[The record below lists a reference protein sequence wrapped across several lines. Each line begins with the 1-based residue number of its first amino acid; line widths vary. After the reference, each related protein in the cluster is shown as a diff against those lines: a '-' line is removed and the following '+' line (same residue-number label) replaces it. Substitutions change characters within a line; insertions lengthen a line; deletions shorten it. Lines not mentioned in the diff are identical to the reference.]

1 MSGLHKFKRKKIG
14 LLSAV
19 LIFYIVL
26 TSGNAFA
33 AGLQNSNS
41 SSQKQD
47 TIPVRKQLP
56 VNRPSAAINAD
67 SSSLRNDTIPSGR
80 GDSTLLEQT
89 TDTFSLKMANDTLD
103 APVAYEAEDSA
114 VLFVKEQKFIL
125 YGKTQTT
132 YKDVVINAPQTV
144 LDQQTNVLTALGSKD
159 SLGRMIERA
168 KFQQGQQIFESE
180 SFTYNFKTQRGV
192 TTNTYTKEG
201 DFYIK
206 AGVSKKIDANTVF
219 IKEGYFTTCNLD
231 DPHFAFKANKIKVIS
246 NDIAVSGPTHPEFE
260 GVPIPIYLPFG
271 IFPLSQARHSGLL
284 APQFAVNQQFG
295 IGLEGLGY
303 YHVLNDYVDVTLRTN
318 LYSYGGWNV
327 NIIPQYRKRYRYNGS
342 LNLALSHTK
351 FNFKG
356 DPDYNLV
363 KTFNIGWTHST
374 DSRANPGT
382 TFSASVNAGS
392 TRHNE
397 LIPNNPNRNIQ
408 NQLYSSITYAKQ
420 WKDKPFSLQLSANHN
435 QNNSSRLINV
445 ILPDAGFTVS
455 TLYPFQR
462 KELIG
467 TPKWYEKV
475 GVGYNVV
482 ARNQVSF
489 YDTGHVSLRS
499 IIDTLQWGAQ
509 HRFPI
514 SVQLPPMGNFFVSP
528 FVNYEETW
536 YTKRYSRKWD
546 TNARK
551 LDTLS
556 ISKGLFTDRQISFG
570 ISFNTNVYGMYEF
583 GPKSNIVAIRHVMR
597 PTLSLNYKPNISKR
611 NFDKTR
617 VDTFGRELYLP
628 QFEGNLFPSYSYG
641 RYGGMT
647 FGIDN
652 NLEMK
657 VRNKKDTTGENPTK
671 KIRLIDGFGFSSGYN
686 FLQDSLK
693 LQPFSLYLRST
704 LFEKLSIS
712 AQAQLDPYQ
721 TGPTGQPI
729 NRFVWQ
735 GGRFTPGRF
744 TGGSISASTSFQSK
758 PKDENKAKT
767 SPTDNITDPALL
779 SDQQA
784 LADYMQRN
792 PAEFVDFNIP
802 WSVNLSFSLSFNRTL
817 KPDYSGFETSI
828 SSSLNFNNSFNL
840 TPKWNFSTNGFFD
853 FNTKQ
858 LTMFTMSIAR
868 EMHCWQMSIGVTPI
882 GSYQFFNIT
891 ISPKSSIL
899 RDLRVNRTRTFYN
912 Y

>member
-1 MSGLHKFKRKKIG
+1 M
-14 LLSAV
+14 SAV

-33 AGLQNSNS
+33 TGLQNSAS

-56 VNRPSAAINAD
+56 VNRPTAAINAD
-67 SSSLRNDTIPSGR
+67 SASLRNDTLPNRRS
-80 GDSTLLEQT
+80 DSTAITQT
-89 TDTFSLKMANDTLD
+89 TDTFSLKIANDTLD

-114 VLFVKEQKFIL
+114 VLFVKEQKFVL

-231 DPHFAFKANKIKVIS
+231 DPHFAFKTNKMKVIS
-246 NDIAVSGPTHPEFE
+246 NNIAVSGPTHPEFE

-271 IFPLSQARHSGLL
+271 IYPLSQARHSGLL

-318 LYSYGGWNV
+318 LYSYGGWNINV
-327 NIIPQYRKRYRYNGS
+327 IPQYRKRYRYNGS

-363 KTFNIGWTHST
+363 KTFNIGWTHSM
-374 DSRANPGT
+374 DSRAKPGT

-475 GVGYNVV
+475 GVGYSVV

-489 YDTGHVSLRS
+489 YDTGRVSLRS

-514 SVQLPPMGNFFVSP
+514 SVQLPAMGNFFVSP
-528 FVNYEETW
+528 FVSYEETW
-536 YTKRYSRKWD
+536 YTKRYSRVWND
-546 TNARK
+546 TKRK
-551 LDTLS
+551 VDTLS
-556 ISKGLFTDRQISFG
+556 ISKGLFTDRQVSFG

-583 GPKSNIVAIRHVMR
+583 GPKSKIVAIRHVMR

-611 NFDKTR
+611 SFDLIQ
-617 VDTFGRELYLP
+617 VDTFGRKVALP

-641 RYGGMT
+641 
-647 FGIDN
+647 
-652 NLEMK
+652 
-657 VRNKKDTTGENPTK
+657 
-671 KIRLIDGFGFSSGYN
+671 
-686 FLQDSLK
+686 
-693 LQPFSLYLRST
+693 
-704 LFEKLSIS
+704 
-712 AQAQLDPYQ
+712 
-721 TGPTGQPI
+721 
-729 NRFVWQ
+729 
-735 GGRFTPGRF
+735 
-744 TGGSISASTSFQSK
+744 
-758 PKDENKAKT
+758 
-767 SPTDNITDPALL
+767 
-779 SDQQA
+779 
-784 LADYMQRN
+784 
-792 PAEFVDFNIP
+792 
-802 WSVNLSFSLSFNRTL
+802 
-817 KPDYSGFETSI
+817 
-828 SSSLNFNNSFNL
+828 
-840 TPKWNFSTNGFFD
+840 
-853 FNTKQ
+853 
-858 LTMFTMSIAR
+858 
-868 EMHCWQMSIGVTPI
+868 
-882 GSYQFFNIT
+882 
-891 ISPKSSIL
+891 
-899 RDLRVNRTRTFYN
+899 
-912 Y
+912 